1 MTNAARLLAAAEA
14 AALLALVWMQWIGV
28 GHHKDL
34 HPWDELHYYWA
45 GVDLLAGVL
54 PALEWA
60 PLYSLAYAALSLL
73 PIDGHVPDTMCS
85 LCAFAA
91 PLALWWALRCIV
103 PSPIAVAA
111 AAWFL
116 TSPVALYSRP
126 EGPSVLP
133 SVYVFSAVFAFLAVG
148 ALARNRLWLAFA
160 LLVVVSSIRAEAL
173 PWLLAV
179 TVVAATSRSLRDRR
193 GAAMAMVV
201 IALCLTALSL
211 LHPGYRDRSWLAFQ
225 QSYGRDACLSDLAEE
240 WVRLDGK
247 VDPARAQQLPHLLDA
262 AFHDPWPYVER
273 DFEGASS
280 VLSAMMANPQA
291 FFAKV
296 EANLLQLPTTLG
308 YAWRTTLLPPDW
320 SVRCLCVLVLI
331 ALVGWWRERFRR
343 RIDGDGA
350 RRLLPRLLWTSP
362 LVLAIPLCVSSRPEL
377 ALPTIPL
384 VAWFV
389 GRGVALVVPSLWQ
402 RRSVA
407 IATIALVLGLALAV
421 PGPFRGP
428 AEPMQYRD
436 GVTLLRE
443 QLPRHEVRLMSTFW
457 APLLRLIPR
466 SDVISLEL
474 RACGQETLASCL
486 AAGDANAVLVTP
498 QFEHESAR
506 FPDGLAP
513 LHAEPWRL
521 VAQRGDCRLYTR

>member
-28 GHHKDL
+28 GDHKDL
-34 HPWDELHYYWA
+34 HPWDELRYYWA

-91 PLALWWALRCIV
+91 PLALWWALRAVV

-148 ALARNRLWLAFA
+148 ALARKRLWVAFA
-160 LLVVVSSIRAEAL
+160 LLVVVASTRTEAL

-179 TVVAATSRSLRDRR
+179 AVIAATSRAVRDQRP
-193 GAAMAMVV
+193 AALAMVA
-201 IALCLTALSL
+201 IATCMTVLSL
-211 LHPGYRDRSWLAFQ
+211 LHPGYRERSWLAFQ
-225 QSYGRDACLSDLAEE
+225 QSYGRDACLAELADE
-240 WVRLDGK
+240 WARLEGN
-247 VDPARAQQLPHLLDA
+247 VDPARAQQLPYLLDA
-262 AFHDPWPYVER
+262 AFHDPSRYIAR
-273 DFEGASS
+273 DFDGASS
-280 VLSAMMANPQA
+280 VLSAMRSNPEA

-308 YAWRTTLLPPDW
+308 YAWRTTLLPPVW
-320 SVRCLCVLVLI
+320 SVRCLSVLGLI
-331 ALVGWWRERFRR
+331 ALLGWWRGRGRPR
-343 RIDGDGA
+343 NNDDGA
-350 RRLLPRLLWTSP
+350 RRLLPWWLWTST

-389 GRGVALVVPSLWQ
+389 GRGVADLAPSWWQ

-407 IATIALVLGLALAV
+407 VATIALSLSIALAV

-436 GVTLLRE
+436 GVALLRE
-443 QLPRHEVRLMSTFW
+443 QLPRHEVRLISTFW
-457 APLLRLIPR
+457 APLVRLIPR
-466 SDVISLEL
+466 SDVIGVEL
-474 RACGQETLASCL
+474 RACGQETLAACL
-486 AAGDANAVLVTP
+486 AAGDANAVLITP

-521 VAQRGDCRLYTR
+521 VAQRGDCRLYLR